1 MLEYL
6 VDIDYLC
13 WQIIYHVTFFIMAV
27 TRNNLSM
34 KMNGKV
40 GAYSFYT
47 STGGRQVARIA
58 NNSSNFGETAKR
70 TVAMQTRRSRWG
82 NLVSFYSANKDLM
95 ARAYERKGANLSD
108 YNRFM
113 QLNIPLATVSLV
125 KDDFMRG
132 MAILQEYVIAD
143 GSLPEIDVA
152 EVEEGGMVFN
162 LLTSMDGEF
171 SDYTIG
177 GISADLLDKNPQLQV
192 GDQITFVSY
201 TNAGATPS
209 TIRIY
214 RHLCEMTI
222 DPKSAVSFGTLKYA
236 NIIAG
241 NGLKV
246 VVAGQGDVF
255 GQAIIHSRSVGGN
268 LLVSR
273 AKITLNSDTLVRQFS
288 APEAV
293 KKAIDSYG
301 VDTEK
306 LLEPGSSEQPRPTHM
321 PEMATISAIINPP
334 QCGKLKITDNATGA
348 IFVNEASLP
357 IGSSIQVTKVASAGY
372 RITDMQPSYADP
384 ENIDVV
390 GDITFTLTGEAQ

>member
-1 MLEYL
+1 
-6 VDIDYLC
+6 
-13 WQIIYHVTFFIMAV
+13 
-27 TRNNLSM
+27 
-34 KMNGKV
+34 MNGKV

-113 QLNIPLATVSLV
+113 QLNIPIASVSLV

-152 EVEEGGMVFN
+152 EVQEDGMVFN
-162 LLTSMDGEF
+162 LLTSLDEEF
-171 SDYTIG
+171 TAYTIG
-177 GISADLLDKNPQLQV
+177 AISVDLLDKNPQLQQ

-201 TNAGATPS
+201 TNAGTTPS

-222 DPKSAVSFGTLKYA
+222 DTKSAVSFGTLKYA
-236 NIIAG
+236 NMVAG

-246 VVAGQGDVF
+246 VLAGDGQVF
-255 GQAIIHSRSVGGN
+255 GQAIIHSRSVGGS

-301 VDTEK
+301 VDNEK
-306 LLEPGSSEQPRPTHM
+306 LLEPGSSEQPKPKPIGSLPTIKTIVE
-321 PEMATISAIINPP
+321 PEGS
-334 QCGKLKITDNATGA
+334 GELEITDKATGA
-348 IFVNEASLP
+348 VYHNTASLP
-357 IGSSIQVTKVASAGY
+357 AGSIVSLNAHSNPGYEGALYPAVEDVENYKVTG
-372 RITDMQPSYADP
+372 
-384 ENIDVV
+384 DV
-390 GDITFTLTGEAQ
+390 TFYILNTKAE

>member
-1 MLEYL
+1 
-6 VDIDYLC
+6 
-13 WQIIYHVTFFIMAV
+13 MAV

-58 NNSSNFGETAKR
+58 NNSSNYGDTAKR

-152 EVEEGGMVFN
+152 EVQEDGCVFN
-162 LLTSMDGEF
+162 LLTGIDGEF
-171 SDYTIG
+171 ADNTIG
-177 GISADLLDKNPQLQV
+177 QISVDLLDHNPQLQE
-192 GDQITFVSY
+192 GDQLTFVSY
-201 TNAGATPS
+201 TNAGTTPS

-222 DPKSAVSFGTLKYA
+222 DTKSAVSFGTLKYA
-236 NIIAG
+236 NMVAG
-241 NGLKV
+241 NSLKV
-246 VVAGQGDVF
+246 VLAGNGDVF

-273 AKITLNSDTLVRQFS
+273 AKITLNSDTLVSQFS
-288 APEAV
+288 EPEAV
-293 KKAIDSYG
+293 QKAIASYG
-301 VDTEK
+301 VDNEK
-306 LLEPGSSEQPRPTHM
+306 LLEPGSPQQPRPTHM
-321 PEMATISAIINPP
+321 PDLAKISAIISPLG
-334 QCGKLKITDNATGA
+334 CARLKITDNETGA
-348 IFVNEASLP
+348 VFYNEAYLP
-357 IGSSIQVTKVASAGY
+357 IGTMVDLSIVDYDGFSITK
-372 RITDMQPSYADP
+372 IPWPDTP
-384 ENIDVV
+384 ENYEVV
-390 GDITFTLTGEAQ
+390 GDITFNIKGVPTK

>member
-1 MLEYL
+1 
-6 VDIDYLC
+6 
-13 WQIIYHVTFFIMAV
+13 MAV

-58 NNSSNFGETAKR
+58 NNSSNYGETAKR

-95 ARAYERKGANLSD
+95 ARAYERKAANISD

-125 KDDFMRG
+125 KDDFLRG

-143 GSLPEIDVA
+143 GSLPGIDVA
-152 EVEEGGMVFN
+152 EVQEDGCVFN
-162 LLTSMDGEF
+162 LLTGIDGEF
-171 SDYTIG
+171 ADKTIG
-177 GISADLLDKNPQLQV
+177 QVSVDLMDHNPQLQA
-192 GDQITFVSY
+192 GDQLTFVSY
-201 TNAGATPS
+201 TNAGNTPS

-222 DPKSAVSFGTLKYA
+222 DTKSAVSFGTLKYA

-246 VVAGQGDVF
+246 VIAGQGDVF
-255 GQAIIHSRSVGGN
+255 GQAIIHSRSVGGS

-306 LLEPGSSEQPRPTHM
+306 LLEPGSSEQPRPTHIA
-321 PEMATISAIINPP
+321 PLAKVSAVISPAE
-334 QCGKLKITDNATGA
+334 CGHLEIKDNQTGS
-348 IFVNEASLP
+348 IYKNEAYFP
-357 IGSSIQVTKVASAGY
+357 VGTMVSIHLRANEGWNT
-372 RITDMQPSYADP
+372 
-384 ENIDVV
+384 NIDPDVDDNQSYEVV
-390 GDITFTLTGEAQ
+390 GDITFKITGERIGQ

>member
-1 MLEYL
+1 
-6 VDIDYLC
+6 
-13 WQIIYHVTFFIMAV
+13 MAV

-58 NNSSNFGETAKR
+58 NNSSNYGETAKR

-152 EVEEGGMVFN
+152 EVEETGMVFN
-162 LLTSMDGEF
+162 LLSKIDGEF
-171 SDYTIG
+171 ADNTIG
-177 GISADLLDKNPQLQV
+177 QISVDLLENNPQLQV
-192 GDQITFVSY
+192 GDQLTFVSY
-201 TNAGATPS
+201 TNAGTTPS

-222 DPKSAVSFGTLKYA
+222 DPKSAVSFGSLKYA

-241 NGLKV
+241 NGLKIV
-246 VVAGQGDVF
+246 IAGQGDVF
-255 GQAIIHSRSVGGN
+255 GQAVIHSRSVGGS

-301 VDTEK
+301 VDSER
-306 LLEPGSSEQPRPTHM
+306 LLEPGSPEQPAPKPLPSSVSVSIVNVPSEGGHVVIERNDTHETAVNFM
-321 PEMATISAIINPP
+321 QVPVGTEVSLSPVNKEGYSWDEFDGPFNETDPFVVNSNLVITSRFTKIS
-334 QCGKLKITDNATGA
+334 
-348 IFVNEASLP
+348 
-357 IGSSIQVTKVASAGY
+357 
-372 RITDMQPSYADP
+372 
-384 ENIDVV
+384 
-390 GDITFTLTGEAQ
+390 

>member
-1 MLEYL
+1 
-6 VDIDYLC
+6 
-13 WQIIYHVTFFIMAV
+13 MAV

-58 NNSSNFGETAKR
+58 NNSSNYGETAKR

-113 QLNIPLATVSLV
+113 QLNIPLASVSLV

-143 GSLPEIDVA
+143 GSLPEIGVA
-152 EVEEGGMVFN
+152 EVQEDGCVFN
-162 LLTSMDGEF
+162 LLTKIDGEF
-171 SDYTIG
+171 ADKTIG
-177 GISADLLDKNPQLQV
+177 QISVDLLDNNPQLQQ

-201 TNAGATPS
+201 TNAGTTPS

-222 DPKSAVSFGTLKYA
+222 DTRSAVSFGALKYA

-241 NGLKV
+241 NGNKV
-246 VVAGQGDVF
+246 VIAGQGDVF
-255 GQAIIHSRSVGGN
+255 GQAVIHSRSVGGS

-306 LLEPGSSEQPRPTHM
+306 LLEPGSPEQSSPAPV
-321 PEMATISAIINPP
+321 PSLATISVECSPSNAGTIRFKAEGSEEYSVGSISVPV
-334 QCGKLKITDNATGA
+334 GTSITMYKETNSGFTFDRIEPELQFDTP
-348 IFVNEASLP
+348 FVVESSL
-357 IGSSIQVTKVASAGY
+357 SAVAYWTA
-372 RITDMQPSYADP
+372 
-384 ENIDVV
+384 NK
-390 GDITFTLTGEAQ
+390 

>member
-1 MLEYL
+1 
-6 VDIDYLC
+6 
-13 WQIIYHVTFFIMAV
+13 MAV

-58 NNSSNFGETAKR
+58 NNSSNYGETAKR

-113 QLNIPLATVSLV
+113 QLNIPLASVSLV

-152 EVEEGGMVFN
+152 EVQEDGCVFN
-162 LLTSMDGEF
+162 LLTGIDGEF
-171 SDYTIG
+171 ADKTIG
-177 GISADLLDKNPQLQV
+177 QVSVDLLDHNPQLQA

-201 TNAGATPS
+201 TNAGTTPS

-222 DPKSAVSFGTLKYA
+222 DTKSAVSFGTLKYA

-246 VVAGQGDVF
+246 VIAGQGDVF
-255 GQAIIHSRSVGGN
+255 GQAIIHSRSVGGS

-306 LLEPGSSEQPRPTHM
+306 LLEPGSPQQPAPAPIAPLAM
-321 PEMATISAIINPP
+321 IDSVISPAG
-334 QCGKLKITDNATGA
+334 CARLKITDKGTGSVFYDSA
-348 IFVNEASLP
+348 PFP
-357 IGSSIQVTKVASAGY
+357 IGTMLSFDVIPSEGY
-372 RITDMQPSYADP
+372 NVDWEPQFADP
-384 ENIDVV
+384 ENYEVV
-390 GDITFTLTGEAQ
+390 GDLTFNIKGNPRNG

>member
-1 MLEYL
+1 
-6 VDIDYLC
+6 
-13 WQIIYHVTFFIMAV
+13 MAV

-58 NNSSNFGETAKR
+58 NNSSNYGETAKR

-95 ARAYERKGANLSD
+95 ARAYERKAANISD

-152 EVEEGGMVFN
+152 EVQEDGCVFN
-162 LLTSMDGEF
+162 LLTGIDGEF
-171 SDYTIG
+171 ADKTIG
-177 GISADLLDKNPQLQV
+177 QVSVDLLDHNPQLQQ
-192 GDQITFVSY
+192 GDQLTFVSY
-201 TNAGATPS
+201 TNAGTTPS

-214 RHLCEMTI
+214 RHLCEMTL
-222 DPKSAVSFGTLKYA
+222 DTKSAVSFGTLKYA

-246 VVAGQGDVF
+246 VIAGQGDVF
-255 GQAIIHSRSVGGN
+255 GQAVIHSRSVGGS

-273 AKITLNSDTLVRQFS
+273 AKIMLNSDTLVRQFS

-306 LLEPGSSEQPRPTHM
+306 LLEPGSPEQPAPAPIARI
-321 PEMATISAIINPP
+321 AQINSVISPAG
-334 QCGKLKITDNATGA
+334 CAKLKITDKNTGS
-348 IFVNEASLP
+348 IFYDSGAFP
-357 IGSSIQVTKVASAGY
+357 IGTLLQFDVIPSEGY
-372 RITDMQPSYADP
+372 NVDWEPQFADP
-384 ENIDVV
+384 ENYEVV
-390 GDITFTLTGEAQ
+390 GDLTFNIKGTPKQG

>member
-1 MLEYL
+1 
-6 VDIDYLC
+6 
-13 WQIIYHVTFFIMAV
+13 MAV

-58 NNSSNFGETAKR
+58 NNSSNYGETAKR

-113 QLNIPLATVSLV
+113 QLNIPLASVSLV

-143 GSLPEIDVA
+143 GSLPAIDVS
-152 EVEEGGMVFN
+152 EVEEDGMVFN
-162 LLTSMDGEF
+162 LLTTMDSEF
-171 SDYTIG
+171 ADYTIG
-177 GISADLLDKNPQLQV
+177 QISIDLLDKNPQLQE
-192 GDQITFVSY
+192 GDQLTFVSY
-201 TNAGATPS
+201 TNAGTTPS

-222 DPKSAVSFGTLKYA
+222 DTKSAVSFGSLKYA
-236 NIIAG
+236 NIVAG

-246 VVAGQGDVF
+246 VIAGQGDVF
-255 GQAIIHSRSVGGN
+255 GQAIIHSRSVGGS

-288 APEAV
+288 EPEAV
-293 KKAIDSYG
+293 KKAIASYG
-301 VDTEK
+301 VDGEK
-306 LLEPGSSEQPRPTHM
+306 LLEPGSPEQPAPRPL
-321 PEMATISAIINPP
+321 PGMA
-334 QCGKLKITDNATGA
+334 KI
-348 IFVNEASLP
+348 
-357 IGSSIQVTKVASAGY
+357 SSIITPEGCATFKIVNNTDGKTYLNQAYVSPGDSVKIIVEPTAGY
-372 RITDMQPSYADP
+372 SVDYTPKLVDP
-384 ENIDVV
+384 NNYEVV
-390 GDITFTLTGEAQ
+390 GDITFTVTGTPNQ

>member
-1 MLEYL
+1 
-6 VDIDYLC
+6 
-13 WQIIYHVTFFIMAV
+13 MAV

-58 NNSSNFGETAKR
+58 NNSSNYGETAKR

-113 QLNIPLATVSLV
+113 QLNIPLASVSLV

-143 GSLPEIDVA
+143 GSLPEINVA
-152 EVEEGGMVFN
+152 EQGEEGCVFN
-162 LLTSMDGEF
+162 LLTSLDGEF
-171 SDYTIG
+171 ADNTIG
-177 GISADLLDKNPQLQV
+177 QISVNLLDRNPQLQQ

-201 TNAGATPS
+201 TNAGTTPS

-214 RHLCEMTI
+214 RHLCEVTI

-236 NIIAG
+236 NIVAG
-241 NGLKV
+241 NGSKV
-246 VVAGQGDVF
+246 VLAGQGNVF
-255 GQAIIHSRSVGGN
+255 GQAIIHSRSVGGS

-273 AKITLNSDTLVRQFS
+273 AKITLNNDTLVRQFS

-301 VDTEK
+301 VDAEK
-306 LLEPGSSEQPRPTHM
+306 LLEPGSSEQPRPSHN
-321 PEMATISAIINPP
+321 PSLATISAVFTPEAAGTLEIIDNETQERFQAPASFPVGKSVKLNFAPNFGYTLAVEPNPADRNNYIVD
-334 QCGKLKITDNATGA
+334 GSVEFKVTGTT
-348 IFVNEASLP
+348 E
-357 IGSSIQVTKVASAGY
+357 G
-372 RITDMQPSYADP
+372 
-384 ENIDVV
+384 
-390 GDITFTLTGEAQ
+390 

>member
-1 MLEYL
+1 
-6 VDIDYLC
+6 
-13 WQIIYHVTFFIMAV
+13 MAV

-58 NNSSNFGETAKR
+58 NNSSNYGETAKR

-152 EVEEGGMVFN
+152 EVQEDGCVFN
-162 LLTSMDGEF
+162 LLTKIDEEF
-171 SDYTIG
+171 ADKTIG
-177 GISADLLDKNPQLQV
+177 QISVDLLDNNPQLQQ
-192 GDQITFVSY
+192 GDQLTFVSY
-201 TNAGATPS
+201 TNAGTTPS

-222 DPKSAVSFGTLKYA
+222 DTKSAVSFGTLKYA

-246 VVAGQGDVF
+246 VIAGQGDVF
-255 GQAIIHSRSVGGN
+255 GQAIIHSRSVGGS

-273 AKITLNSDTLVRQFS
+273 AKIMLNNDTLVRQFS
-288 APEAV
+288 EPEAV

-301 VDTEK
+301 VDAEK
-306 LLEPGSSEQPRPTHM
+306 LLEPGSPAQPRPSHIENLAM
-321 PEMATISAIINPP
+321 IDSVISPAG
-334 QCGKLKITDNATGA
+334 CARLKITDKGTGS
-348 IFVNEASLP
+348 IFYDSAPFP
-357 IGSSIQVTKVASAGY
+357 IGTQLQFDLIPSEGY
-372 RITDMQPSYADP
+372 NVDWVPQFADP
-384 ENIDVV
+384 ENYEVV
-390 GDITFTLTGEAQ
+390 GDLTFNIKGTPKQG

>member
-1 MLEYL
+1 
-6 VDIDYLC
+6 
-13 WQIIYHVTFFIMAV
+13 MAV

-58 NNSSNFGETAKR
+58 NNSSNYGETAKR

-113 QLNIPLATVSLV
+113 QLNIPLASVSLV

-143 GSLPEIDVA
+143 GSLPGIDVA
-152 EVEEGGMVFN
+152 EVQEDGCVFN
-162 LLTSMDGEF
+162 LLTGIDGEF
-171 SDYTIG
+171 ADKTIG
-177 GISADLLDKNPQLQV
+177 QVSVDLLGHNPQLQQ
-192 GDQITFVSY
+192 GDQLTFVSY
-201 TNAGATPS
+201 TNAGTTPS

-222 DPKSAVSFGTLKYA
+222 DTKSAVSFGTLKYA

-255 GQAIIHSRSVGGN
+255 GQAIIHSRSVGGS

-301 VDTEK
+301 VDAEK
-306 LLEPGSSEQPRPTHM
+306 LLEPGSSEQPRPTH
-321 PEMATISAIINPP
+321 IDKLAIIDSVISPAG
-334 QCGKLKITDNATGA
+334 CARLKITDKGTGA
-348 IFVNEASLP
+348 VYYDSAPFP
-357 IGSSIQVTKVASAGY
+357 IGTILSFDLI
-372 RITDMQPSYADP
+372 PSENYNVEWEPQLSDP
-384 ENIDVV
+384 ENYEVI
-390 GDITFTLTGEAQ
+390 GDFTFSIKGTPKQA

>member
-1 MLEYL
+1 
-6 VDIDYLC
+6 
-13 WQIIYHVTFFIMAV
+13 MAV

-58 NNSSNFGETAKR
+58 NNSSNYGETAKR

-113 QLNIPLATVSLV
+113 QLNIPLASVSLV

-152 EVEEGGMVFN
+152 EIEETGMVFN
-162 LLTSMDGEF
+162 LLSKIDGEF
-171 SDYTIG
+171 ADNTIG
-177 GISADLLDKNPQLQV
+177 QISVDLLDNNPQLQA
-192 GDQITFVSY
+192 GDQLTFISY

-222 DPKSAVSFGTLKYA
+222 DTKSAVSFGTLKYA
-236 NIIAG
+236 NIVAG
-241 NGLKV
+241 NGNKV
-246 VVAGQGDVF
+246 VIAGQGDVF

-301 VDTEK
+301 VDAEK
-306 LLEPGSSEQPRPTHM
+306 LLEPGSPEQPSPAPIPTL
-321 PEMATISAIINPP
+321 ATISVECSPSNAGTIRFKAEGSEEYSVGSISVPV
-334 QCGKLKITDNATGA
+334 GTKITMYKETNSGYTFDRIEPGLQFETP
-348 IFVNEASLP
+348 FVVE
-357 IGSSIQVTKVASAGY
+357 SSISAVAY
-372 RITDMQPSYADP
+372 
-384 ENIDVV
+384 
-390 GDITFTLTGEAQ
+390 FTANQ

>member
-1 MLEYL
+1 
-6 VDIDYLC
+6 
-13 WQIIYHVTFFIMAV
+13 MAV

-58 NNSSNFGETAKR
+58 NNSSNYGETAKR

-113 QLNIPLATVSLV
+113 QLNIPMATVSLV

-143 GSLPEIDVA
+143 GSLPAIDVS
-152 EVEEGGMVFN
+152 EVEEDGMVFN
-162 LLTSMDGEF
+162 LLTTMDSEF
-171 SDYTIG
+171 ADYTIG
-177 GISADLLDKNPQLQV
+177 QISIDLLAKNPQLQV

-201 TNAGATPS
+201 ANAGPTPS

-222 DPKSAVSFGTLKYA
+222 DTKSAVSFGTLKYA
-236 NIIAG
+236 NMVAG

-246 VVAGQGDVF
+246 VLAGDGNVF
-255 GQAIIHSRSVGGN
+255 GQAIIHSRSVGGS

-273 AKITLNSDTLVRQFS
+273 AKITLNNDTLVRQFS
-288 APEAV
+288 EPEAV
-293 KKAIDSYG
+293 KRAIDSYG
-301 VDTEK
+301 VDNEK
-306 LLEPGSSEQPRPTHM
+306 LLEPGSPAQPRPSHIENLAM
-321 PEMATISAIINPP
+321 VESVISPAG
-334 QCGKLKITDNATGA
+334 CARLKITDKGTGS
-348 IFVNEASLP
+348 IFYDSAPFP
-357 IGSSIQVTKVASAGY
+357 IGTLLQFDVIPSEGY
-372 RITDMQPSYADP
+372 NVEWEPQFADP
-384 ENIDVV
+384 ENYEVV
-390 GDITFTLTGEAQ
+390 GDLTFNIKGTPKQG

>member
-1 MLEYL
+1 
-6 VDIDYLC
+6 
-13 WQIIYHVTFFIMAV
+13 MAV

-58 NNSSNFGETAKR
+58 NNSSNYGETAKR

-95 ARAYERKGANLSD
+95 ARAFERKGANLSD

-152 EVEEGGMVFN
+152 EVQEDGCVFN
-162 LLTSMDGEF
+162 LLTGIDGEF
-171 SDYTIG
+171 ADKTIG
-177 GISADLLDKNPQLQV
+177 QVSVDLLDHNPQLQQ
-192 GDQITFVSY
+192 GDQITFVDYS
-201 TNAGATPS
+201 NAGTTPS

-222 DPKSAVSFGTLKYA
+222 DTKSAVSFGTLKYA

-246 VVAGQGDVF
+246 VIAGQGDVF
-255 GQAIIHSRSVGGN
+255 GQAIIHSRSVGGS

-273 AKITLNSDTLVRQFS
+273 AKIMLNNDTLVRQFS

-301 VDTEK
+301 VDNEK
-306 LLEPGSSEQPRPTHM
+306 LLEPGSPEQPAPRPIAPLAM
-321 PEMATISAIINPP
+321 IDSVISPTGCAR
-334 QCGKLKITDNATGA
+334 LKIIDNGTGS
-348 IFVNEASLP
+348 IFYDSAAFP
-357 IGSSIQVTKVASAGY
+357 IGTKLSFDV
-372 RITDMQPSYADP
+372 IPSENYTIDWEPQLGDP
-384 ENIDVV
+384 ENYEVV
-390 GDITFTLTGEAQ
+390 GDLTFNIKGTPKQQ

>member
-1 MLEYL
+1 
-6 VDIDYLC
+6 
-13 WQIIYHVTFFIMAV
+13 MAV

-58 NNSSNFGETAKR
+58 NNSSNYGETAKR

-95 ARAYERKGANLSD
+95 ARAFERKSANLSD

-113 QLNIPLATVSLV
+113 QLNIPLASVSLV

-143 GSLPEIDVA
+143 GSLPEIDSS
-152 EVEEGGMVFN
+152 EIEEDAMVFN
-162 LLTSMDGEF
+162 LLTSIDGEF
-171 SDYTIG
+171 ADNTIG
-177 GISADLLDKNPQLQV
+177 QISVDLLDHNPQLQN
-192 GDQITFVSY
+192 GDQLTFVSY
-201 TNAGATPS
+201 TNAGTTPS

-222 DPKSAVSFGTLKYA
+222 DTKSAVSFGTLKYA

-241 NGLKV
+241 NGNKV
-246 VVAGQGDVF
+246 VIAGQGDVF
-255 GQAIIHSRSVGGN
+255 GQAIIHSRSVGGS

-273 AKITLNSDTLVRQFS
+273 AKILLNSDTFVKQFS

-301 VDTEK
+301 VDSEK
-306 LLEPGSSEQPRPTHM
+306 LLEPGSPQQPKPAPM
-321 PEMATISAIINPP
+321 PEMAKISAVITPP
-334 QCGKLKITDNATGA
+334 ECATFLIRDSDTG
-348 IFVNEASLP
+348 ISLGSEASLP
-357 IGSSIQVTKVASAGY
+357 IGSVISLDVSANESFNIVMSPEVQDTGQYKVTDSV
-372 RITDMQPSYADP
+372 
-384 ENIDVV
+384 
-390 GDITFTLTGEAQ
+390 TFTITGTPKG